1 MENDLNCSVVK
12 VNNENN
18 LSDDCTVGQ
27 ASGGNSSANISA
39 VMVKVLCF
47 LQFLKNTKYVWIVL
61 NLF

>member
-47 LQFLKNTKYVWIVL
+47 LQFLKNTKYV
-61 NLF
+61 

>member
-39 VMVKVLCF
+39 VMVKVYASFNFWKTRNMCEL
-47 LQFLKNTKYVWIVL
+47 Y
-61 NLF
+61 

>member
-18 LSDDCTVGQ
+18 LSDDCTAGQ

-47 LQFLKNTKYVWIVL
+47 LQFLKNTKYV
-61 NLF
+61 